1 MKWFSAF
8 FILVLI
14 LSIGFGFNQTAFAQC
29 GSAILAPDLTLPED
43 GLEDLELTPTLAIT
57 INIIDPQ
64 ADEGACMPFR
74 TWFQVSS
81 DPEFQQ
87 DRMAFATML
96 SADAQEDL
104 NAVTIPEGALNT
116 NTRYYWRAAT
126 SFVVDDIEI
135 AGQFAQAFSFTTQA
149 CNLNRLTNF
158 APENGA
164 RILEAPTLSWEITGF
179 GAQPRCDTRMAEWQ
193 IATDAEFSIDS
204 LVFSQ
209 LGEGLDRLRYHVPEN
224 VLVPNTEY
232 YWRVRNFGEG
242 QEVGAWTTPT
252 RFTVV
257 SSVDAQLC
265 EWPSVSNASPS
276 SNASGVSTT
285 PLLELIL
292 GPEPA
297 NVCEH
302 NATQWQILPV
312 SGEEQS
318 GFTVISDAG
327 LLSFNDIPEGVLQ
340 PATAYRWRARLYR
353 NAGEPSPWSSFTT
366 FTTGALVEL
375 VETCLWPPIEH
386 VAPAD
391 GAVNVVLNPTLTMNL
406 ADVAGVPQNCQLD
419 HVRWQ
424 VSTHPGFATHNV
436 VFDSGER
443 TGRNT
448 RIQIPTERLVQGTT
462 YYWRVRPLSE
472 AGITSEAAW
481 STPTSFTTSGVQG
494 PIEAP
499 LPDPGEPDPSEP
511 GDLSV
516 SCAVDVNNN
525 ALIDDAEIL
534 ESIRLWVTGEA
545 VPSTDNNIID
555 DALMLGMIRQWVLTE
570 PLDCEGASPPPDLG
584 AENLPD
590 LVFRVVDTPSCLL
603 QGAFLNPPSLEVFV
617 RNIGSGISSGF
628 MSGIYLSDDE
638 TINRQDRVLIG
649 GRDSLDGL
657 IPGGAAPLFVDVGV
671 LEAEDIEPG
680 DYFLGMWLDESEE
693 VAESDETNNRFVV
706 PVKVVDSPENC

>member
-1 MKWFSAF
+1 MKRFTMVL
-8 FILVLI
+8 ILVLT
-14 LSIGFGFNQTAFAQC
+14 LSIIFGLDQTVFAQC
-29 GSAILAPDLTLPED
+29 GSDIPAPDLTLPED
-43 GLEDLELTPTLAIT
+43 GLEDLELAPTLAIT
-57 INIIDPQ
+57 INTDPQ
-64 ADEGACMPFR
+64 ADEGACTPFR
-74 TWFQVSS
+74 TWFQVSA

-87 DRMAFATML
+87 DRMAFATVL
-96 SADAQEDL
+96 SAEAQDDL
-104 NAVTIPEGALNT
+104 NAARIPEGALNT

-126 SFVVDDIEI
+126 SFMVDGIEV
-135 AGQFAQAFSFTTQA
+135 AGQFAQAFSFITQP

-179 GAQPRCDTRMAEWQ
+179 GAQPRCDTHMAEWQ

-209 LGEGLDRLRYHVPEN
+209 LGEGLDRLRYHVPDN

-232 YWRVRNFGEG
+232 YWRVRNFGVG
-242 QEVGAWTTPT
+242 QEAGAWTNPT
-252 RFTVV
+252 RFTIV

-265 EWPSVSNASPS
+265 EWPLVSNASPS

-285 PLLELIL
+285 PLLELTL

-312 SGEEQS
+312 SEEGQS

-327 LLSFNDIPEGVLQ
+327 LLSFNDVPEDVLQ
-340 PATAYRWRARLYR
+340 PGTAYRWRARLYR
-353 NAGEPSPWSSFTT
+353 NAGEPSPWSAFTT

-391 GAVNVVLNPTLTMNL
+391 GAVNVVLNPTLIMNL
-406 ADVAGVPQNCQLD
+406 ADAAGVPQNCQLD

-424 VSTHPGFATHNV
+424 VGAHPGFATHNV

-443 TGRNT
+443 TGRNL

-462 YYWRVRPLSE
+462 YYWRVRPISE

-481 STPTSFTTSGVQG
+481 STPTSFMTSGVQG
-494 PIEAP
+494 PIDAP
-499 LPDPGEPDPSEP
+499 LPDPGEPDPSPDGP

-516 SCAVDVNNN
+516 ACAVDVNNN
-525 ALIDDAEIL
+525 GLIDDAEIL

-545 VPSTDNNIID
+545 VPNTDNNIID
-555 DALMLGMIRQWVLTE
+555 DVIILDMIRHWVLTQ
-570 PLDCEGASPPPDLG
+570 PLDCEGVNPPDVG
-584 AENLPD
+584 PENLPD
-590 LVFRVVDTPSCLL
+590 LVFRVIDTPSCLL
-603 QGAFLNPPSLEVFV
+603 LGAFLNPPSLEIFV
-617 RNIGSGISSGF
+617 RNVGNGISSGF

-657 IPGGAAPLFVDVGV
+657 IPGGAAPLFIDVGI
-671 LEAEDIEPG
+671 LEAEDMEPG
-680 DYFLGMWLDESEE
+680 DYFLGMLLDEGEE
-693 VAESDETNNRFVV
+693 VVESDETNNSFAT
-706 PVKVVDSPENC
+706 PVRVVDSPENC